1 MRRNANIADLHPAG
15 ADALTVQQKST
26 ATGLEEISAVGVGH
40 PRRGVVVPTAQP
52 VNTKNNQQ
60 PYSNE

>member
-26 ATGLEEISAVGVGH
+26 ATDLVAISAVGVGH
-40 PRRGVVVPTAQP
+40 PRRGVVAPTAQP
-52 VNTKNNQQ
+52 VNMKNKRIFNA
-60 PYSNE
+60 